1 MRIARVVARLELGG
15 TQLGALRLS
24 DALRARGVETR
35 LLPGHATPECR
46 ALFER
51 AGIEV
56 EVWPGAE
63 EDMQYACSRPFAE
76 WLRPR
81 IADADLVHGHMFGGW
96 WAVSQA
102 AAPGQP
108 VAASEHNAL
117 QWPSEPRLGEM
128 RRALRRVDAF
138 FAHGPATRATV
149 RRLGFPAARLHAGRS
164 PVEPHS
170 PSSLVPAELAE
181 PPPRILFAGRLHREK
196 GPDLLLEAIARLSPP
211 PSCVLLGVGPEEDAL
226 RRRARELGIERVVRL
241 AGWHE
246 RVGPWLAGSHVL
258 VVPSRYE
265 SWSQAAVTAMAH
277 GVPVVATNVEGL
289 PITLGEGRGMLVPP
303 EDPDALAGAIDD
315 VLSCRRLPDLDAARR
330 YAARYT
336 ATRVAAYYL
345 AIYRRLISGAPAPTA
360 DLLPPASTSSGR
372 GLSPKVA

>member
-1 MRIARVVARLELGG
+1 MLIARVIARLELGG
-15 TQLGALRLS
+15 TQLGALRLGE
-24 DALRARGVETR
+24 ALRSQGVETR
-35 LLPGHATPECR
+35 LLAAAATPECR

-56 EVWPGAE
+56 EVWPRAE
-63 EDMQYACSRPFAE
+63 QDMQYACSRAFAR

-81 IADADLVHGHMFGGW
+81 IVDADLVHGHMFGGW
-96 WAVSQA
+96 WALTEA
-102 AAPGQP
+102 AGGDLP

-117 QWPSEPRLGEM
+117 QWPTKPRLSEM

-149 RRLGFPAARLHAGRS
+149 RRLGLPPARLHAGRS
-164 PVEPHS
+164 AVELPLPPSCAPASFEDLPS
-170 PSSLVPAELAE
+170 PRV
-181 PPPRILFAGRLHREK
+181 LFAGRLHREK

-211 PSCVLLGVGPEEDAL
+211 PACVLLGAGPEEARL
-226 RRRARELGIERVVRL
+226 RRRARELEIDDVVRL
-241 AGWHE
+241 PGWQDG
-246 RVGPWLAGSHVL
+246 VGPWLAEADLL

-289 PITLGEGRGMLVPP
+289 PTTLADGRGLLVRP
-303 EDPDALAGAIDD
+303 EDPDALARAIGDA
-315 VLSCRRLPDLDAARR
+315 LSGRRVPDLAAARR

-345 AIYRRLISGAPAPTA
+345 AIYRGLVSGARPATA
-360 DLLPPASTSSGR
+360 LGERRRTRRRA
-372 GLSPKVA
+372 AA